1 MHFISPT
8 LPNKPRRPTLH
19 RSLSV
24 LIICILSGT
33 ITAQENSQ
41 AQEQAA
47 TKLMAEGLQLM
58 TEGSSASFA
67 KAIEKFESARV
78 LMHSLSNPLGEA
90 ALLSITGS
98 AYFLLGQNQQAVEKY
113 EQSLPLFHAAGDKR
127 GEAAAL
133 LQTGQLLGTLGEM
146 QKALDRLP

>member
-1 MHFISPT
+1 MSLFVLRKLAMHFISPT

-90 ALLSITGS
+90 A
-98 AYFLLGQNQQAVEKY
+98 
-113 EQSLPLFHAAGDKR
+113 
-127 GEAAAL
+127 
-133 LQTGQLLGTLGEM
+133 
-146 QKALDRLP
+146 